1 MILDEILKNLGMMI
15 NEFAPFLILG
25 FFISGVLSV
34 YLTVEIVQKYLG
46 SDSVFSV
53 FLASLLGVPL
63 PLCSCGVIPVSA
75 YLSKHG
81 ASKGSVTS
89 FLISTPQTGVDSI
102 FITYAMLGPL
112 FAIYR
117 PIIAFISGIFG
128 GSLVYFSDDRKN
140 ENVDVECEDDCCN
153 DDSKSKIYNI
163 LNYGFVKLPMDIAGP
178 LVFGLILSS
187 FIMVFVPSNY
197 FNMVGSGIL
206 GMIIMLLVGLPTYV
220 CATASVP
227 IAFALHASG
236 FSMGAVLVFL
246 MSGPATNITT
256 MTVIYKILGRKNLLI
271 YLFSI
276 IICSIGFGVLFDL
289 MFPGLSVVDNNYSVN
304 HILSNNLKIVL
315 SFSLII
321 ILLNSLRIKYFT
333 NSKISNSLDSN
344 LLYID
349 GMTCNHC
356 VDSVQKSLSKINGI
370 ENININLSDGKLTYN
385 SSINIE
391 KNVAEVILSLGYKIK
406 N

>member
-1 MILDEILKNLGMMI
+1 MILNNLWMMI

-46 SDSVFSV
+46 SDSLFSV

-102 FITYAMLGPL
+102 FITYAMLGPF

-117 PIIAFISGIFG
+117 PIIAFFSGVLG
-128 GSLVYFSDDRKN
+128 GTCVHLFDDNKKSIVE
-140 ENVDVECEDDCCN
+140 ENCDDDCC
-153 DDSKSKIYNI
+153 DDQSKSKIFNI
-163 LNYGFVKLPMDIAGP
+163 FNYGFVKLPMDIAGP
-178 LVFGLILSS
+178 LIFGLVLSS
-187 FIMVFVPSNY
+187 LILVFIPSNY
-197 FNMVGSGIL
+197 FDMVGSGFL
-206 GMIIMLLVGLPTYV
+206 GMLIMLVVGLPTYV

-271 YLFSI
+271 YLLSI
-276 IICSIGFGVLFDL
+276 VICSIGFGLLFDL
-289 MFPGLSVVDNNYSVN
+289 MFPGLGIEDNNYSVS
-304 HILSNNLKIVL
+304 HILNSNMRIAL
-315 SFSLII
+315 SLSLIF
-321 ILLNSLRIKYFT
+321 ILFNSLRIKYFV
-333 NSKISNSLDSN
+333 SKNGSISSNSN
-344 LLYID
+344 LLYVE

-356 VDSVQKSLSKINGI
+356 VDSVKKSLSKINGI
-370 ENININLSDGKLTYN
+370 ENIDINLSDGKLTYN
-385 SSINIE
+385 SSSDIGE
-391 KNVAEVILSLGYKIK
+391 NVVGAILSLGYKVK
-406 N
+406 KQ

>member
-1 MILDEILKNLGMMI
+1 MILNNLWMMI

-46 SDSVFSV
+46 SDSLFSV

-102 FITYAMLGPL
+102 FITYAMLGPF

-117 PIIAFISGIFG
+117 PIIAFFSGVLG
-128 GSLVYFSDDRKN
+128 GACVHLFDDNKKN
-140 ENVDVECEDDCCN
+140 IVEENCDDDCC
-153 DDSKSKIYNI
+153 DDQSKSKIFNI
-163 LNYGFVKLPMDIAGP
+163 FNYGFVKLPMDIAGP
-178 LVFGLILSS
+178 LIFGLVLSS
-187 FIMVFVPSNY
+187 LILVFIPSNY
-197 FNMVGSGIL
+197 FDMVGSGFL
-206 GMIIMLLVGLPTYV
+206 GMLIMLVVGLPTYV

-271 YLFSI
+271 YLLSI
-276 IICSIGFGVLFDL
+276 VICSIGFGLLFDL
-289 MFPGLSVVDNNYSVN
+289 MFPGLGIEDNNYSVS
-304 HILSNNLKIVL
+304 HILNSNMRIAL
-315 SFSLII
+315 SLSLIF
-321 ILLNSLRIKYFT
+321 ILFNSLRIKYFV
-333 NSKISNSLDSN
+333 SKNGSISSNSN
-344 LLYID
+344 LLYVE

-356 VDSVQKSLSKINGI
+356 VDSVKKSLSKINGI
-370 ENININLSDGKLTYN
+370 ENIDINLSDGKLTYN
-385 SSINIE
+385 SSSDIGE
-391 KNVAEVILSLGYKIK
+391 NVVGAILSLGYKVK
-406 N
+406 KQ

>member
-1 MILDEILKNLGMMI
+1 MILNNLWMMI

-46 SDSVFSV
+46 SDSLFSV

-102 FITYAMLGPL
+102 FITYAMLGPF

-117 PIIAFISGIFG
+117 PIIAFFSGVLG
-128 GSLVYFSDDRKN
+128 GACVHLFDDNKKSIVE
-140 ENVDVECEDDCCN
+140 ENCDDDCC
-153 DDSKSKIYNI
+153 DDQSKSKIFNI
-163 LNYGFVKLPMDIAGP
+163 FNYGFVKLPMDIAGP
-178 LVFGLILSS
+178 LIFGLVLSS
-187 FIMVFVPSNY
+187 LILVFIPSNY
-197 FNMVGSGIL
+197 FDMVGSGFL
-206 GMIIMLLVGLPTYV
+206 GMLIMLVVGLPTYV

-271 YLFSI
+271 YLLSI
-276 IICSIGFGVLFDL
+276 VICSIGFGLLFDL
-289 MFPGLSVVDNNYSVN
+289 MFPGLGIEDNNYSVS
-304 HILSNNLKIVL
+304 HILNSNMRIAL
-315 SFSLII
+315 SLSLIF
-321 ILLNSLRIKYFT
+321 ILFNSLRIKYFV
-333 NSKISNSLDSN
+333 SKNGSISSNSN
-344 LLYID
+344 LLYVE

-356 VDSVQKSLSKINGI
+356 VDSVKKSLSKINGI
-370 ENININLSDGKLTYN
+370 ENIDINLSDGKLTY
-385 SSINIE
+385 SSSSDIGE
-391 KNVAEVILSLGYKIK
+391 NVAEAILSLGYKVK
-406 N
+406 KQ

>member
-1 MILDEILKNLGMMI
+1 MILNNLWMMI

-46 SDSVFSV
+46 SDSLFSV

-102 FITYAMLGPL
+102 FITYAMLGPF

-117 PIIAFISGIFG
+117 PIIAFFSGVLG
-128 GSLVYFSDDRKN
+128 GTCVHLFDDNKKSIVE
-140 ENVDVECEDDCCN
+140 ENCDDDCC
-153 DDSKSKIYNI
+153 DDQSKSKFFNI
-163 LNYGFVKLPMDIAGP
+163 FNYGFVKLPMDIAGP
-178 LVFGLILSS
+178 LIFGLVLSS
-187 FIMVFVPSNY
+187 LILVFIPSNY
-197 FNMVGSGIL
+197 FDMVGSGFL
-206 GMIIMLLVGLPTYV
+206 GMLIMLVVGLPTYV

-271 YLFSI
+271 YLLSI
-276 IICSIGFGVLFDL
+276 VICSIGFGLLFDL
-289 MFPGLSVVDNNYSVN
+289 MFPGLGIEDNNYSVS
-304 HILSNNLKIVL
+304 HILNSNMRIAL
-315 SFSLII
+315 SLSLIF
-321 ILLNSLRIKYFT
+321 ILFNSLRIKYFV
-333 NSKISNSLDSN
+333 SKNGSISSNSN
-344 LLYID
+344 LLYIE

-356 VDSVQKSLSKINGI
+356 VDSVKKSLSKINGI
-370 ENININLSDGKLTYN
+370 ENIDINLSDGKLTYN
-385 SSINIE
+385 SSSDIGE
-391 KNVAEVILSLGYKIK
+391 NVVEAILSLGYKVK
-406 N
+406 KQ

>member
-1 MILDEILKNLGMMI
+1 MILNNLWMMI

-46 SDSVFSV
+46 SDSLFSV

-102 FITYAMLGPL
+102 FITYAMLGPF

-117 PIIAFISGIFG
+117 PIIAFFSGVLG
-128 GSLVYFSDDRKN
+128 GACVHLFDDNKKSIVE
-140 ENVDVECEDDCCN
+140 ENCDDDCC
-153 DDSKSKIYNI
+153 DDQSKSKIFNI
-163 LNYGFVKLPMDIAGP
+163 FNYGFVKLPMDIAGP
-178 LVFGLILSS
+178 LIFGLVLSS
-187 FIMVFVPSNY
+187 LILVFIPSNY
-197 FNMVGSGIL
+197 FDMVGSGFL
-206 GMIIMLLVGLPTYV
+206 GMLIMLVVGLPTYV

-271 YLFSI
+271 YLLSI
-276 IICSIGFGVLFDL
+276 VICSIGFGLLFDL
-289 MFPGLSVVDNNYSVN
+289 MFPGLGIEDNNYSVS
-304 HILSNNLKIVL
+304 HILNSNMRIAL
-315 SFSLII
+315 SLSLIF
-321 ILLNSLRIKYFT
+321 ILFNSLRIKYFV
-333 NSKISNSLDSN
+333 SKNGSISSNSN
-344 LLYID
+344 LLYVE

-356 VDSVQKSLSKINGI
+356 VDSVKKSLSKINGI
-370 ENININLSDGKLTYN
+370 ENIDINLSDGKLTYN
-385 SSINIE
+385 SSSDIGE
-391 KNVAEVILSLGYKIK
+391 NVAEAILSLGYKVK
-406 N
+406 KQ

>member
-1 MILDEILKNLGMMI
+1 MILNNLWMMI

-46 SDSVFSV
+46 SDSLFSV

-102 FITYAMLGPL
+102 FITYAMLGPF

-117 PIIAFISGIFG
+117 PIIAFFSGILG
-128 GSLVYFSDDRKN
+128 GACVHLFDDDKN
-140 ENVDVECEDDCCN
+140 NIVEENCDDDCC
-153 DDSKSKIYNI
+153 DDQSKSKIFNI
-163 LNYGFVKLPMDIAGP
+163 FNYGFVKLPMDIAGP
-178 LVFGLILSS
+178 LIFGLVLSS
-187 FIMVFVPSNY
+187 LILVFIPSNY
-197 FNMVGSGIL
+197 FDMVGSGFL
-206 GMIIMLLVGLPTYV
+206 GMLIMLVVGLPTYV

-271 YLFSI
+271 YLLSI
-276 IICSIGFGVLFDL
+276 VICSIGFGLLFDL
-289 MFPGLSVVDNNYSVN
+289 MFPGLGIEDNNYSVS
-304 HILSNNLKIVL
+304 HILDSNMRIAL
-315 SFSLII
+315 SLSLIF
-321 ILLNSLRIKYFT
+321 ILFNSLRIKYFV
-333 NSKISNSLDSN
+333 SKNGSISSNSN
-344 LLYID
+344 LLYVE

-356 VDSVQKSLSKINGI
+356 VDSVKKSLSKINGI
-370 ENININLSDGKLTYN
+370 ENIDINLSDGKLTYN
-385 SSINIE
+385 SSSDIGE
-391 KNVAEVILSLGYKIK
+391 NVVEAILSLGYKVK
-406 N
+406 KQ

>member
-1 MILDEILKNLGMMI
+1 MILNNLWMMI

-25 FFISGVLSV
+25 FFISGILSV
-34 YLTVEIVQKYLG
+34 FLTVEIVQKYLG

-117 PIIAFISGIFG
+117 PIVAFISGILG
-128 GSLVYFSDDRKN
+128 GSLVYFSDNNKN
-140 ENVDVECEDDCCN
+140 ENVDIECEDDCCN
-153 DDSKSKIYNI
+153 DDTKSKIYNI

-178 LVFGLILSS
+178 LIFGLVLSS
-187 FIMVFVPSNY
+187 LIMVFIPSNY
-197 FNMVGSGIL
+197 FNIVGSGIL
-206 GMIIMLLVGLPTYV
+206 GMLIMLIVGLPTYV

-227 IAFALHASG
+227 IAFALNSAG

-246 MSGPATNITT
+246 MTGPATNITT
-256 MTVIYKILGRKNLLI
+256 MSVIYKILGRKNLLI

-289 MFPGLSVVDNNYSVN
+289 IFPGLSVEDNSYTVS
-304 HILSNNLKIVL
+304 HILSSNLQLIL
-315 SFSLII
+315 SFSLVA
-321 ILLNSLRIKYFT
+321 ILFNSLRVKYF
-333 NSKISNSLDSN
+333 SNKKVSISLDNN
-344 LLYID
+344 LLYIE

-356 VDSVQKSLSKINGI
+356 VDSIRKSLAKINGI
-370 ENININLSDGKLTYN
+370 EDININLSDGKLTYN

-391 KNVAEVILSLGYKIK
+391 KDVIEVILSLGYKIK